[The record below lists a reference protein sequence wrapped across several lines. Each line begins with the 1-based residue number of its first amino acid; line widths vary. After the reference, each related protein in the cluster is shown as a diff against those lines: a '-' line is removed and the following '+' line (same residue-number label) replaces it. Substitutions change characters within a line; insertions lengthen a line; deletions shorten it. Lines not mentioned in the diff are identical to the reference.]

1 MSHDSGIRLFYS
13 SNLPTYKIIDYY
25 LDSEWSLDC
34 QEEICLLPL
43 GDKNDNNWTSLKTT
57 EIEKVFNTFRKK
69 SDAHETIGISLI
81 WKGTDI
87 GVNAHFY
94 SDNSILFSI
103 AINRKVLEN
112 TEFTD
117 VSWYLPKIL
126 MPLTKR
132 NIVVEFIEW
141 RENI

>member
-13 SNLPTYKIIDYY
+13 SNLPVYKIVDCY
-25 LDSEWSLDC
+25 LDWGWSLDY
-34 QEEICLLPL
+34 QGEISLLPL
-43 GDKNDNNWTSLKTT
+43 GDNYNWTSLKTT